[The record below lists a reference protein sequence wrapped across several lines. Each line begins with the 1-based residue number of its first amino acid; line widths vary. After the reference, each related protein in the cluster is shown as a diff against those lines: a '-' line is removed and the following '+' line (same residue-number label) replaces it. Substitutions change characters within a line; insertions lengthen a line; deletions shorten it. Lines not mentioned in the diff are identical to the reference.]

1 MSMIKGFLAGCA
13 LLNILAFFGLLITNN
28 TVTLLATLNIFIA
41 SICYGMNIAI
51 DE

>member
-13 LLNILAFFGLLITNN
+13 LLNVLAFFGLLITNN
-28 TVTLLATLNIFIA
+28 TVTLLATVNVFMA
-41 SICYGMNIAI
+41 SICYGLSIAV